1 MFKIFKRGKHT
12 LRQKS
17 NSIRRQE
24 PETVIGNHDK
34 SFDVRESF
42 SAVYTP

>member
-17 NSIRRQE
+17 NGIRRQE
-24 PETVIGNHDK
+24 PETVIGNQDK
-34 SFDVRESF
+34 RFDVRESF
-42 SAVYTP
+42 SAVNTP

>member
-12 LRQKS
+12 LWQKS
-17 NSIRRQE
+17 NGVRRQE
-24 PETVIGNHDK
+24 PETVIGKQDK

-42 SAVYTP
+42 SAVNTP